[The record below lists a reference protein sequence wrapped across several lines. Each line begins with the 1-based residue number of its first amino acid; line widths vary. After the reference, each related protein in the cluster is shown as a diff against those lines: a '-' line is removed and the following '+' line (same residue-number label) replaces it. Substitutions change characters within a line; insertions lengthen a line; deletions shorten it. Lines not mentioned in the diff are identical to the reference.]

1 MQTHL
6 ASWTVVLVLT
16 RKAGSQKSLSGFIE
30 KSRVNLWPAHTF
42 PCPNLSCKDMH
53 LWGKIWTTAMSAVP
67 KSPLTHWGRVMHIC
81 VGNLTIISS
90 DNDLSPGW
98 CLAIIWTNAG
108 ILLIGRIQCRNKL
121 RWNFNQN
128 YNIFVQENVFESV
141 VWKTIREDRR
151 VYLDPDYCEATHPQC
166 DKSFEGNYSKHPCF
180 FVHHAIVSR
189 VYLNTKQARW

>member
-1 MQTHL
+1 
-6 ASWTVVLVLT
+6 
-16 RKAGSQKSLSGFIE
+16 
-30 KSRVNLWPAHTF
+30 
-42 PCPNLSCKDMH
+42 
-53 LWGKIWTTAMSAVP
+53 MSAVP

-151 VYLDPDYCEATHPQC
+151 VYMDPDYCEATHPQC
-166 DKSFEGNYSKHPCF
+166 VKSFEGNYSKHPCF
-180 FVHHAIVSR
+180 FGASCNCQQSLFKYKTGPVVVQIFYLLFIRLRGDPRFTRNQWEKALLCKDVSR
-189 VYLNTKQARW
+189 WLGANLESPLRLVLKL